1 MLIIIIPKYLND
13 IKQYQN
19 LDYVAFRKKLLEVFK
34 EPDMTTAYLN
44 ELATV
49 TQDRE
54 ETISEYMHRVRLL
67 VLNAHPTLEH
77 STRER
82 ILITSFMLG
91 LHDKQLAASLA
102 IVKVQ
107 TAAEAKQ
114 LSAESDAVRCDQKS
128 RKSSGNYLLV
138 SVRNDKPA
146 TEDEGDLN
154 LSDEEDKRKLTAALA
169 DLKARRVVSTDKRTG
184 RRKATIS
191 TKCNNCRK
199 K

>member
-34 EPDMTTAYLN
+34 EPDMATAYLN
-44 ELATV
+44 ALATV

-191 TKCNNCRK
+191 IKCNNCRK